1 MKAEEYLKTLT
12 DQIRCK
18 MAREAVRDELLAHI
32 EDQKTAYL
40 SEGMEQEE
48 AEEAAVREMGDPVE
62 TGNEMDRIHRPKMAW
77 GMIALITA
85 LSIAGYVL
93 QKLIEAKVVEAGGY
107 GWLGSRTLL
116 FLIVGLLLM
125 VGVCFVD
132 YTRIGMYAKEI
143 MIAADVLLFGAVM
156 FGASVINGAGNY
168 IVLPVIGYVT
178 IDYLALLTV
187 PVYAA
192 VLYACRGQ
200 GYRAVGKAVLWMIP
214 PVWLVL
220 HIPRLTTAVTLALS
234 FVVILAIAVWRKWF
248 RISRKKTLAGIL
260 AVTVIAPVA
269 VGAYYWFFGASYQQ
283 ERLRYILMDPQE
295 SGAGYVPLMIRQF
308 LEGSRMAG
316 AGTGTTPVELTRI
329 PEIQNFILSGVIAY
343 YGILAAVIFV
353 GVMLFLLMRFL
364 KISLGQRNQLGML
377 MGAGCSVLFLVEA
390 AFYLLENLGVIYIGT
405 FCPFLSYGGTGTM
418 VTYILLGLLLS
429 IYRYQN
435 TETERKRAPRI
446 SRNPV

>member
-77 GMIALITA
+77 GMIALIIA
-85 LSIAGYVL
+85 LSIVGYVL

-192 VLYACRGQ
+192 VLYAYRGQ

-214 PVWLVL
+214 PVWLVMR
-220 HIPRLTTAVTLALS
+220 IPRLTTAVTLALS
-234 FVVILAIAVWRKWF
+234 CLIILAIAVWRKWF

-260 AVTVIAPVA
+260 AVTVIAPVV
-269 VGAYYWFFGASYQQ
+269 VGAYYWFFGAAYQQ
-283 ERLRYILMDPQE
+283 ERLRMILTRDPTE
-295 SGAGYVPLMIRQF
+295 SGAGYAVGIIRQLLGDSRIAGPGNIS
-308 LEGSRMAG
+308 LEASQV
-316 AGTGTTPVELTRI
+316 PVFQE
-329 PEIQNFILSGVIAY
+329 FVLSGVIAY

-390 AFYLLENLGVIYIGT
+390 ALYLLTNLGVIYIGI
-405 FCPFLSYGGTGTM
+405 FCPFLSYGGTGTV

-435 TETERKRAPRI
+435 TAPERKRAPRI

>member
-1 MKAEEYLKTLT
+1 MSDARSSSKGTLFGIHYAWIVCIACT
-12 DQIRCK
+12 LIMYGNNGITGSMFSLYQPFIKDMYGITNTQMSFILTTRSI
-18 MAREAVRDELLAHI
+18 MSLLAVVVCSFYYKVFSI
-32 EDQKTAYL
+32 RIGMLVASILCGGSFLLFGYSETFPMFLL
-40 SEGMEQEE
+40 SG
-48 AEEAAVREMGDPVE
+48 
-62 TGNEMDRIHRPKMAW
+62 
-77 GMIALITA
+77 
-85 LSIAGYVL
+85 VL
-93 QKLIEAKVVEAGGY
+93 LG
-107 GWLGSRTLL
+107 LGSGFGTNIPVSMALRLWFNKKRKLAMSITVLAGS
-116 FLIVGLLLM
+116 VGLLGLPS
-125 VGVCFVD
+125 VLTNIIEGVSLRAGFTVN
-132 YTRIGMYAKEI
+132 
-143 MIAADVLLFGAVM
+143 AA
-156 FGASVINGAGNY
+156 
-168 IVLPVIGYVT
+168 IV
-178 IDYLALLTV
+178 
-187 PVYAA
+187 
-192 VLYACRGQ
+192 
-200 GYRAVGKAVLWMIP
+200 
-214 PVWLVL
+214 
-220 HIPRLTTAVTLALS
+220 
-234 FVVILAIAVWRKWF
+234 F
-248 RISRKKTLAGIL
+248 

-435 TETERKRAPRI
+435 TAPERKRAPRI

>member
-18 MAREAVRDELLAHI
+18 MAREAVRDELLSHI

-85 LSIAGYVL
+85 LSIVGYVL

-178 IDYLALLTV
+178 IEYLALLTV
-187 PVYAA
+187 PIYAA
-192 VLYACRGQ
+192 VLYAYRGQ

-214 PVWLVL
+214 PVWIVL

-260 AVTVIAPVA
+260 AVTVIAPAV
-269 VGAYYWFFGASYQQ
+269 VGAYYWFFGAAYQQ
-283 ERLRYILMDPQE
+283 ERLKAILTDPNE
-295 SGAGYVPLMIRQF
+295 CGAGYAAGIIRQLLGDSRIAGPGNIS
-308 LEGSRMAG
+308 LEASQV
-316 AGTGTTPVELTRI
+316 PVFQE
-329 PEIQNFILSGVIAY
+329 FVLSGVIAY

-390 AFYLLENLGVIYIGT
+390 AFYLLTNLGVIYIGT

-435 TETERKRAPRI
+435 TAPERKRAPRI

>member
-85 LSIAGYVL
+85 LSIVGYVL

-192 VLYACRGQ
+192 VLYAYRGQ

-220 HIPRLTTAVTLALS
+220 YIPRLTTAVTLALS

-260 AVTVIAPVA
+260 AVTVIAPVV
-269 VGAYYWFFGASYQQ
+269 VGAYYWFFGAAYQQ
-283 ERLRYILMDPQE
+283 ERLRMILTRDPTE
-295 SGAGYVPLMIRQF
+295 SGAGYAVGIIRQLLGDSRIAGPGNIS
-308 LEGSRMAG
+308 LEASQV
-316 AGTGTTPVELTRI
+316 PVFQE
-329 PEIQNFILSGVIAY
+329 FVLSGVIAY

-390 AFYLLENLGVIYIGT
+390 ALYLLTNLGVIYIGT

-435 TETERKRAPRI
+435 TAPERKRAPRI